1 MCHQAIDKYMDCTFY
16 ENVIVN
22 ESLFVDCMI
31 SHSIWNK
38 IDTETIVI
46 KISLEREGKYK
57 TFMAVWVAAITA
69 VRTIKIFNK
78 MKLFRRKKD
87 MYKCTD

>member
-1 MCHQAIDKYMDCTFY
+1 MCNQKIDKYMDCTFY

-38 IDTETIVI
+38 VDTETIVI
-46 KISLEREGKYK
+46 KISLEREGK
-57 TFMAVWVAAITA
+57 
-69 VRTIKIFNK
+69 
-78 MKLFRRKKD
+78 
-87 MYKCTD
+87 